1 LYLFSLAGIDSRIF
15 ISMLGGDSYIN
26 TLFTI
31 STPHLGSRLA
41 TILKESTLHAN
52 HQLVVE
58 PAIRSLGVNYDMFL
72 TEFNQTNIRELN
84 KTVVDSPN
92 VNYVSVGSKKLQIK
106 GSESLRVT
114 QEIVA
119 DSITEDFSNDG
130 IVAAKESVW
139 GTHLINFDA
148 DHFELIGMR
157 PEFSAR
163 EMFNFYSNVAK
174 YYDADFKKE
183 VKA

>member
-1 LYLFSLAGIDSRIF
+1 
-15 ISMLGGDSYIN
+15 MLGGDSYIN

-41 TILKESTLHAN
+41 SILRESTLHAN

-72 TEFNQTNIRELN
+72 SEFNHTNIRELN
-84 KTVVDSPN
+84 KTVIDSPN
-92 VNYVSVGSKKLQIK
+92 VNYVSVGGKRTQMKV
-106 GSESLRVT
+106 SESLRVT
-114 QEIVA
+114 NDIVG
-119 DSITEDFSNDG
+119 DCLIEDYSNDG
-130 IVAAKESVW
+130 LIAAKESIW

-148 DHFELIGMR
+148 DHYEMIGMR
-157 PEFSAR
+157 PEFSAL

-174 YYDADFKKE
+174 FYDADFKKK
-183 VKA
+183 VNV

>member
-1 LYLFSLAGIDSRIF
+1 
-15 ISMLGGDSYIN
+15 MLGGDSYIN

-41 TILKESTLHAN
+41 TLLRESTLHAN

-72 TEFNQTNIRELN
+72 SEFNQTNIRELN
-84 KTVVDSPN
+84 KTVIDSPN
-92 VNYVSVGSKKLQIK
+92 VNYVSVGGKKLHMKI
-106 GSESLRVT
+106 SESLRVT
-114 QEIVA
+114 NELVA
-119 DSITEDFSNDG
+119 DCLTEDFSNDG
-130 IVAAKESVW
+130 IIAAKESVW

-148 DHFELIGMR
+148 DHYEIIGMR
-157 PEFSAR
+157 PDFSAV

-174 YYDADFKKE
+174 FYDADFKKN
-183 VKA
+183 VKV